1 MSRKKL
7 LLIIGGAVVVAAIII
22 ANITMNTSKAI
33 EVQATLV
40 KARTVVEKVSASG
53 RIQPQTKVD
62 ITSEINGEIIDLLV
76 KEGDHVEVGTLLAVL
91 DTVQVRTDVD
101 QARYAVTEIGARLD
115 GARTALDQA
124 EEEFKRQER
133 LFNSDLTSE
142 TIYKNAKYAHL
153 NAKAAFKAT
162 QAQARQF
169 ESRYAKQ
176 LDYLSKAKIVAPMAG
191 VITFLDCE
199 IGEIAPAQSVF
210 SQGRTLMTI
219 ADLSVYEVE
228 VEVDET
234 SIAKVELGQG
244 VEIEVDAILDT
255 VFQGEVVEIGN
266 TAILSGLGT
275 QDQSTNFR
283 VRIIFDEPHRD
294 IRPGMSAD
302 VDITTAERE
311 HVLSIPY
318 SAVVMRSFDPDSL
331 ERAARS
337 VADESE
343 DSEEPDPSE
352 LHAAEADGNGADE
365 TDEDIERKE
374 YKGVFVIRDGKVQF
388 AEITT
393 GIADQKNIEVTSGLD
408 ESDSIVA
415 GPYSV
420 LRTIRA
426 EDEVKAIKKD
436 KGDRRR
442 GRDN

>member
-331 ERAARS
+331 EQASRPDD
-337 VADESE
+337 DE
-343 DSEEPDPSE
+343 SEEPDPSE
-352 LHAAEADGNGADE
+352 LHAAEADGNGADKA
-365 TDEDIERKE
+365 DEDVERKE

-415 GPYSV
+415 GPYSI